1 MLLKAEEPLSR
12 IKRLFMAALMV
23 PLFVSYLCLAL
34 LRFPLVY
41 CCVCFVMNRYIVIVR
56 MDLLIT

>member
-41 CCVCFVMNRYIVIVR
+41 CCICFVMNRYIVIVR